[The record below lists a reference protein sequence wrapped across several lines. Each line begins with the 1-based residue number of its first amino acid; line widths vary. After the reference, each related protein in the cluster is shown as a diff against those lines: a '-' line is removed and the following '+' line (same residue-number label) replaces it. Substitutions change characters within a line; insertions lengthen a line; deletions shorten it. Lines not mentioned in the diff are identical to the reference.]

1 MGPRGTIPNPLWCF
15 RTACLGLQVYIPHIE
30 NPSTSHLARQE
41 LGNGTPGRIRT
52 CDLLLRRQ
60 PLYPSELQAHIDSSL
75 YLARRE
81 SQISEQNHQRWE
93 FIDSY
98 FPRGW
103 TPPGYGG

>member
-60 PLYPSELQAHIDSSL
+60 PLYPSELQAHI
-75 YLARRE
+75 
-81 SQISEQNHQRWE
+81 N
-93 FIDSY
+93 
-98 FPRGW
+98 
-103 TPPGYGG
+103 